1 MGCGGVVGDMRARSI
16 LGVLVFTACQSGAS
30 SPGAP
35 PAASPSSGGESAPT
49 QGTLRDARPLGRGAP
64 SAMTLGCRALMY
76 VGPFRLERSGE
87 SVRVASVARSM
98 TGAQACGVQV
108 SWVDA
113 QDQFASTAGVGCP
126 EGAAPAE
133 TESVYEYS
141 PANGGNGANPVYLRF
156 VREDP
161 EGCAPV
167 GLNLTLR

>member
-1 MGCGGVVGDMRARSI
+1 MFMG
-16 LGVLVFTACQSGAS
+16 CQSGAT
-30 SPGAP
+30 SPGAT
-35 PAASPSSGGESAPT
+35 PAPSPSSGGASAPT
-49 QGTLRDARPLGRGAP
+49 HGTLRDARALGRGAP
-64 SAMTLGCRALMY
+64 SAMTLGCRVHMY

-108 SWVDA
+108 TWVDA
-113 QDQFASTAGVGCP
+113 QDQFASTAGIGCP
-126 EGAAPAE
+126 EGQATADA
-133 TESVYEYS
+133 ESVYEYS

-167 GLNLTLR
+167 GLTLTLR